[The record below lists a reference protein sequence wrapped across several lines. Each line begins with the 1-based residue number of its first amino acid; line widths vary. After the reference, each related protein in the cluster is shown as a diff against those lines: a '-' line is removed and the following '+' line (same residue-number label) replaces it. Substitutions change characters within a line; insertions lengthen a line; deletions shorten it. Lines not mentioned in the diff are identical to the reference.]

1 MTLEEEIREK
11 LKKENL
17 GPEDPD
23 VLYLQLVDTIRRY
36 HPSDDISLVERAY
49 RLADEAHGGIKR
61 KSGEPYIIHPLHVGI
76 ILAELELD
84 KESIAAGLLHD
95 VIEDTKYSYE
105 DIAKMFSVEI
115 ADLVN
120 GVTKLTNLPNYTA
133 SDKEEVQAENL
144 RKMFLAMAKDI
155 RVILI
160 KLADRLHNMRTLQ
173 FMKPSKQLE
182 KSRETLDIYSP
193 LAQRLGISK
202 VKTELDDIAL
212 SYLEPDAYNELR
224 RSIEENRPERERF
237 VEKIVHDVKEH
248 IYEETG
254 IDAQVYGRVKHL
266 FSIYKK
272 MKTQNKKLDQ
282 IYDIFAIRIVV
293 KNLKE
298 CYAALGIVHEM
309 YTPVPGRFKDYIA
322 MPKPNNY
329 KSLHTTVVGTDG
341 RLFEVQIRDEEMH
354 RVAEYGIAAHWKY
367 KEGKGSENVGQAE
380 IDKMTWLRELLELQ
394 KDSENNSEFVHEVKN
409 ELDLFSD
416 SVFCFTP
423 QGKVIS
429 MPKGSTTVDFA
440 YRIHTAVG
448 NRMVGAIVNG
458 KVQPISYE
466 IQNGDRIQIQT
477 SLNSSGPSRDWL
489 KLCKS
494 PQARTKIRQWF
505 KAQNR
510 PDNIEQGRVLLEKYC
525 KAKNINMQEFNTP
538 EARERVMQKYG
549 FMDWEAVLA
558 AVGHGGLKEGQVI
571 NKMRELVI
579 QKKSELTDEEAL
591 VKFKQEADKNARQE
605 KERARSKEG
614 GVRFGEFVLKS
625 YLGSKKNQD
634 GEKGDNM
641 VCVCAHCCNPLPGD
655 EIIGYITRNRGIK
668 VHRTDCK
675 NFLSFSEAEK
685 ARSIEVEWADK
696 IENDEKKKSYGVELA
711 IYTYDRPGI
720 IAAVAQTLA
729 ENNYNIEDFRTNN
742 SHKGIATLIVR
753 ITVGGVDSLNYIMK
767 KLRQLD
773 GVYDV
778 KRNNG

>member
-17 GPEDPD
+17 DPEEPD
-23 VLYLQLVDTIRRY
+23 ALYVKLVDTIRCY

-49 RLADEAHGGIKR
+49 RLANEAHGGIKR

-95 VIEDTKYSYE
+95 VIEDTNYTYE
-105 DIAKMFSVEI
+105 DIARMFSVEI

-120 GVTKLTNLPNYTA
+120 GVTKLTNLPSYTA
-133 SDKEEVQAENL
+133 SNKEEVQAENL

-202 VKTELDDIAL
+202 VKIELDDIAL
-212 SYLEPDAYNELR
+212 SYLEPEAYRELR

-237 VEKIVHDVKEH
+237 VAEIVRDVKAR

-272 MKTQNKKLDQ
+272 MKNQKKRLDQ

-329 KSLHTTVVGTDG
+329 KSLHTTLIGTDG

-367 KEGKGSENVGQAE
+367 KEGKGSESLGQAE

-494 PQARTKIRQWF
+494 SQARTKIRQWF

-510 PDNIEQGRVLLEKYC
+510 PENMEQGRLLIERYC
-525 KAKNINMQEFNTP
+525 KAKNINMQEINTP

-558 AVGHGGLKEGQVI
+558 AVGHGGLKEGQVV
-571 NKMRELVI
+571 NKMRELLI
-579 QKKSELTDEEAL
+579 QKKTELTDEEAL
-591 VKFKQEADKNARQE
+591 EKFKQEADKNARQE
-605 KERARSKEG
+605 KERRSKEG

-625 YLGSKKNQD
+625 YLGGKKEQS
-634 GEKGDNM
+634 EKGNNM

-655 EIIGYITRNRGIK
+655 EIIGYVTRNRGIK

-685 ARSIEVEWADK
+685 ARSIEVEWADRADG
-696 IENDEKKKSYGVELA
+696 EEKKKTYGVEFA
-711 IYTYDRPGI
+711 IYASDRPGL

-729 ENNYNIEDFRTNN
+729 ENNYNIEDFRTSN
-742 SHKGIATLIVR
+742 SHKGVVTLNVR
-753 ITVGGVDSLNYIMK
+753 IIVDGLDSLHYIMK
-767 KLRQLD
+767 KLQQLD